1 MKFIKDFNLIVVG
14 VLLMLYVITGWQWLF
29 MIVGGVY
36 IAFSIIRYKDNPNFW
51 FIFLGVLGVLLA
63 VATIVTMI

>member
-1 MKFIKDFNLIVVG
+1 
-14 VLLMLYVITGWQWLF
+14 